1 VDEAVTEVDDERLT
15 IAMLEGLQRLAGH
28 ARDGAAAGGNVTVRA
43 LLVPIPA
50 LTGSGSIRLTDSRSY
65 RGTFGEPRGE
75 AEGPVSAE
83 AVAPLEQLAAAGPVV
98 VETAAALLGDIE
110 QSFGIPELEQLTR
123 DGRIR
128 INHWQESNQPA
139 LRRWAEQHGVE
150 LTEERLPSQG

>member
-1 VDEAVTEVDDERLT
+1 MRRSQRWTTKGSPLRCSRDFSGSRDMPATVQRRGETLRSARCLSPYLRLPAPDPYDSP
-15 IAMLEGLQRLAGH
+15 I
-28 ARDGAAAGGNVTVRA
+28 AAA
-43 LLVPIPA
+43 
-50 LTGSGSIRLTDSRSY
+50 TGERSASP
-65 RGTFGEPRGE
+65 GGE